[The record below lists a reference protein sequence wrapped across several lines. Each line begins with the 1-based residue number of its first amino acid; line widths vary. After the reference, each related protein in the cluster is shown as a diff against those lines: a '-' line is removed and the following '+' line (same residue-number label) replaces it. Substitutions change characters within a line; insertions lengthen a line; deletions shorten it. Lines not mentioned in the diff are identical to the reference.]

1 LGYYQRVRLAMGT
14 DLALRIVMRLAVAD
28 EYEEPSTRDVAEA
41 VGVAYSHAVKV
52 VARLQRLG
60 IVDTRRGRGGGLSL
74 SQSGR
79 SQSLGKLVRELEGV
93 GDVVGCEDNPPC
105 PLRSAC
111 RLRGL
116 LRTAQE
122 AFYTTLDP
130 VTIEDLARNSTGLL
144 VLMKRPA
151 S

>member
-1 LGYYQRVRLAMGT
+1 MGT
-14 DLALRIVMRLAVAD
+14 DLALRIVMRLTVAG
-28 EYEEPSTRDVAEA
+28 EYEEPSTREVAEA
-41 VGVAYSHAVKV
+41 VGIAYSHAAKV
-52 VARLQRLG
+52 VTRLQRLG
-60 IVDTRRGRGGGLSL
+60 VLEARRGRGGGLSL
-74 SQSGR
+74 TETGR
-79 SQSLGKLVRELEGV
+79 STSLGALVRELEGV

-122 AFYTTLDP
+122 AFYATLDP
-130 VTIEDLARNSTGLL
+130 VTIEDLADNPTGLL
-144 VLMKRPA
+144 LLMQRPA